1 MIVGIFYYN
10 FKSTQE
16 IVTDKDV
23 EFYITDIKHQ
33 DNIIFITVD
42 IVNKSTFHLVSNHMF
57 IDKFDSENKQLN
69 DDEKSIEG
77 VTRSIVKP
85 FSRESAI
92 SSEATQRS
100 IDEQP
105 IGITV
110 NELEG
115 KFSNIPA
122 NSTVK
127 IRMEYQH
134 ETNDSEIGRASCRE

>member
-1 MIVGIFYYN
+1 
-10 FKSTQE
+10 
-16 IVTDKDV
+16 
-23 EFYITDIKHQ
+23 
-33 DNIIFITVD
+33 
-42 IVNKSTFHLVSNHMF
+42 MF
-57 IDKFDSENKQLN
+57 IDKFDSENKQLT

-134 ETNDSEIGRASCRE
+134 ETNDSESILLVFRSDLIRNAENEVKTHYITKIKKINIFDNIK